1 MTQCESTTLIVK
13 HEFKGKRIDKYLVS
27 RLQDFSRT
35 FVQGL
40 INNGDIRVCDRVVK
54 NSYEVQKNDVIT
66 IILPE
71 LPDDDVEPENIP
83 LNVVYEDDH
92 ILIINK
98 PPDMVVH
105 PSRGHARGT
114 LVNAVKYYCDNLSGL
129 NGNLRP
135 GIVHRLDRDTT
146 GVIIVAKTDFTHG
159 AIARQFENREVKKQ
173 YTAVVEGIVSFDS
186 DLIDLPIG
194 RDKRFREKMAI
205 RYDVGKR
212 SISEYKV
219 KERFLRHSVVHVY
232 PKTGRTHQIRVH
244 MKNIGHPVVA
254 DQLYSNNDTFLPM
267 NMDGDGTGE
276 YKPIIARQALHA
288 TRIEIMHPVSEKV
301 MTFEAPLP
309 DDMNNLIMAL
319 RSHQE
324 NSAVV

>member
-1 MTQCESTTLIVK
+1 MAQCETYTLIVK

-40 INNGDIRVCDRVVK
+40 INNGDIRVCDREVK

-71 LPDDDVEPENIP
+71 LPDNDIEPENIP

-98 PPDMVVH
+98 PADMVVH
-105 PSRGHARGT
+105 PSRGHASGT
-114 LVNAVKYYCDNLSGL
+114 LANAVKYYCNSLSEI
-129 NGNLRP
+129 NGSLRP

-146 GVIIVAKTDFTHG
+146 GVIIIAKTDFSHG

-173 YTAVVEGIVSFDS
+173 YTAVVEGVVSFDS
-186 DLIDLPIG
+186 DLLDLPIG

-205 RYDVGKR
+205 RYDGGKR
-212 SISEYKV
+212 SVSEYKV
-219 KERFLRHSVVHVY
+219 KERFARHSIVHVF
-232 PKTGRTHQIRVH
+232 PRTGRTHQIRVH
-244 MKNIGHPVVA
+244 MKSIGHPVLA
-254 DQLYSNNDTFLPM
+254 DKLYGNNDPFFSV
-267 NMDGDGTGE
+267 NMESDGVDE
-276 YKPIIARQALHA
+276 HRPIIERHALHA
-288 TRIEIMHPVSEKV
+288 ARIEITHPVDEQA
-301 MTFEAPLP
+301 MAFEAPLP
-309 DDMNNLIMAL
+309 DDMKNLIIAL
-319 RSHQE
+319 RSKQK
-324 NSAVV
+324 